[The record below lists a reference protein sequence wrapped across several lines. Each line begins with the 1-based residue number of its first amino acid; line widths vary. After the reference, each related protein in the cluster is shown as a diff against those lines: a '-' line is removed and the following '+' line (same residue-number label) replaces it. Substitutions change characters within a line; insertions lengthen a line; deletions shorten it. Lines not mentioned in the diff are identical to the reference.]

1 MSLFDDFVKLMPGSI
16 AARYG
21 TNTRKL
27 IRFLTDGLDN
37 LRELYE
43 TIAAFRSVDNAKGLA
58 LDALGSKYGE
68 SRGQADDDFYRVMI
82 KSKIIVRAGDATV
95 DGILRAIQSS
105 LNVSTKGIIV
115 EHVRQPLGQRA
126 LDPSAEPLAIRI
138 TKIPLEIAKTEWEQD
153 YLLRRIKSVVAAG
166 VRVDYIQFIDNAGI
180 VVKTVVST
188 NNAVIFTIDEPFS

>member
-1 MSLFDDFVKLMPGSI
+1 MSLFDDFIKLMPGSI

-27 IRFLTDGLDN
+27 IRFLTDGLDGARN
-37 LRELYE
+37 LYE

-58 LDALGSKYGE
+58 LDALGAKYGE
-68 SRGQADDDFYRVMI
+68 SRGQADDEFYRVMI

-105 LNVSTKGIIV
+105 LNVLTKGILV
-115 EHVRQPLGQRA
+115 EQIRQPIGQKTID
-126 LDPSAEPLAIRI
+126 LSAEPLAIRI

-166 VRVDYIQFIDNAGI
+166 VRVDYIQFIDTAGI
-180 VVKTVVST
+180 VVRTVVST
-188 NNAVIFTIDEPFS
+188 NSAIIYTVDEPFS